1 MPNRPCEPF
10 SVWPD
15 GPPAAGVVDDG
26 PAPTLTPFWPD
37 PAVATG
43 AAIVVN
49 PGGGY
54 AVLAAHEAD
63 PVAQWLQG
71 LGIAAFVLRYRLYP
85 QVRHPAQLLDAAR
98 ALRTIRA
105 HAEEWAI
112 DPARIGMLGFS
123 AGGHLA
129 SMLATHADAGAAAAA
144 DPVERVSSRPDL
156 AVLVYPVVTLQRPDG
171 HDWCCEALLGT
182 QPDPAQVALLSS
194 QLQVTPATP
203 PMFLVHTADDDV
215 RCENSLL
222 LAQALSA
229 ARVPFELHLYE
240 RGGHGYGL
248 APDDPVLGRW
258 PTQCARWLQLRGW
271 ARGVAS

>member
-1 MPNRPCEPF
+1 MRNRPSQPF

-15 GPPAAGVVDDG
+15 DPPAAGVVSDG

-43 AAIVVN
+43 AAVVVN

-54 AVLAAHEAD
+54 AVLADHEAD

-85 QVRHPAQLLDAAR
+85 HARHPAQLLDAAR

-105 HAEEWAI
+105 HAEQWAI
-112 DPARIGMLGFS
+112 DPTRIGMLGFS

-129 SMLATHADAGAAAAA
+129 SMLATHFEAGDPAAA

-171 HDWCCEALLGT
+171 HDWCCEALLGQ
-182 QPDPAQVALLSS
+182 QPDPELVVLLSS
-194 QLQVTPATP
+194 HVQVTHATP

-222 LAQALSA
+222 LAQSLSA

-248 APDDPVLGRW
+248 APDDPVLRRW
-258 PTQCARWLQLRGW
+258 PEQCARWLHGRGW
-271 ARGVAS
+271 AQGAMS